1 LATLLYR
8 LGRACAQR
16 RRLVVAAWLIVLVAI
31 GIAAA
36 TLKGTTDDGF
46 SVPGTEAQ
54 RAIDL
59 LDQKFPG
66 TGGATARVVFAAPRG
81 HTLDEPQYQ
90 KLLDPTLALVRRVPQ
105 TVPGTG
111 AQGAA
116 KRLVVSRDRRIGF
129 GDINFTV
136 PVADVSDSTKD
147 ALEKVAEPARA
158 AGLEVEFSGGIVATG
173 SGKQGNTE
181 AIGIIVAFVVLMVT
195 FGALSSAILPLATAI
210 MGVAIG
216 LLTLTAATGIFTLS
230 STAPTLATMLG
241 LAVGIDYALFIVSR
255 HRQQVAAGT
264 EVNESI
270 GHAVATAGSAVV
282 FAGLTVVIALVGL
295 LITGI
300 PFLSAMGLGA
310 AFTVVVAVLIALTL
324 LPALLGFVGARA
336 AKGRHPGGAHMPFGE
351 RWATW
356 VTSHPWPVMLGVI
369 VVLLLAAVPA
379 LRLDLGLPDAGT
391 KPKADTQR
399 KAYDLL
405 TEGFGPGFNGPLTVV
420 LDASD
425 SKDYKQVGAQATRAL
440 GQFRDVAVASPA
452 VSNSTGKVSIVS
464 VTPASGPST
473 DATKDLVKSIRA
485 QAKLVRDRYKVDILV
500 TGPTAINIDVSDKL
514 ASALPPFL
522 IFIVGLALL
531 LLLLVFRSI
540 LVPIKAVL
548 GFLFTI
554 AAALGGVVFIFEQG
568 HLQSLLGVAAKA
580 PVLSFLP
587 VLMIAI
593 LFGLAMDYQ
602 VFLVTRVREAYV
614 HRDEP
619 IPAVREGFRASARV
633 VTAAALIMISVFS
646 GFIIGD
652 DPIIKSI
659 GFALAFGVL
668 VDAFF
673 VRMTL
678 VPAVLALLGR
688 SAWWLPGWLQKHLPD
703 LDIEGARLQAPAP
716 AEPAA
721 PTAAAG
727 SPRR

>member
-1 LATLLYR
+1 M
-8 LGRACAQR
+8 
-16 RRLVVAAWLIVLVAI
+16 I
-31 GIAAA
+31 GI
-36 TLKGTTDDGF
+36 
-46 SVPGTEAQ
+46 V
-54 RAIDL
+54 
-59 LDQKFPG
+59 
-66 TGGATARVVFAAPRG
+66 
-81 HTLDEPQYQ
+81 
-90 KLLDPTLALVRRVPQ
+90 
-105 TVPGTG
+105 
-111 AQGAA
+111 
-116 KRLVVSRDRRIGF
+116 
-129 GDINFTV
+129 
-136 PVADVSDSTKD
+136 
-147 ALEKVAEPARA
+147 
-158 AGLEVEFSGGIVATG
+158 
-173 SGKQGNTE
+173 
-181 AIGIIVAFVVLMVT
+181 VAFVVLMVT

-255 HRQQVAAGT
+255 HRQQVHGGT

-391 KPKADTQR
+391 KPKEDTQR

-405 TEGFGPGFNGPLTVV
+405 TQGFGPGFNGPLTVV

-452 VSNSTGKVSIVS
+452 VSNANGKVSIVA

-473 DATKDLVKSIRA
+473 DATKDLVKAIRA
-485 QAKLVRDRYKVDILV
+485 QAERVRDRYNVDILV

-554 AAALGGVVFIFEQG
+554 AAALGGGRLHLRAGPSAEPARRRRQG
-568 HLQSLLGVAAKA
+568 AGPELPARADDRDPVRARDGLPGVPGHPRARGLRPQQE
-580 PVLSFLP
+580 PVP
-587 VLMIAI
+587 AI
-593 LFGLAMDYQ
+593 
-602 VFLVTRVREAYV
+602 
-614 HRDEP
+614 
-619 IPAVREGFRASARV
+619 REGFRASARV

-673 VRMTL
+673 IRMTL

-703 LDIEGARLQAPAP
+703 LDIEGARL
-716 AEPAA
+716 EA
-721 PTAAAG
+721 PTAAAA

>member
-8 LGRACAQR
+8 LGRACAR
-16 RRLVVAAWLIVLVAI
+16 RRRIVVAAWLIALVAVA
-31 GIAAA
+31 IAAVA
-36 TLKGTTDDGF
+36 LKGTTDDGF

-59 LDQKFPG
+59 LDHKFPG

-81 HTLDEPQYQ
+81 HTLDEARYTR
-90 KLLDPTLALVRRVPQ
+90 LLDPTLKLVRQVPQ

-111 AQGAA
+111 AQDASR
-116 KRLVVSRDRRIGF
+116 KLVVSKDRRTGF

-136 PVADVSDSTKD
+136 PVADVSDRTKD
-147 ALEKVAEPARA
+147 ALQRVAQPARA
-158 AGLEVEFSGGIVATG
+158 AGLEVEYSGGIISTG
-173 SGKQGNTE
+173 SGKAGNTE
-181 AIGIIVAFVVLMVT
+181 VIGIVVAFVVLMVA
-195 FGALSSAILPLATAI
+195 FGAFSSAILPLATAI
-210 MGVAIG
+210 TGVAIG
-216 LLTLTAATGIFTLS
+216 LLALTAATGIFTLS

-255 HRQQVAAGT
+255 HRQQVADGT
-264 EVNESI
+264 EVFESI
-270 GHAVATAGSAVV
+270 GRAVATSGSAVV

-324 LPALLGFVGARA
+324 LPALLGFVGERAR
-336 AKGRHPGGAHMPFGE
+336 KGRHPGAHHRPFGE

-356 VTSHPWPVMLGVI
+356 VTSHPWPVMGAVI
-369 VVLLLAAVPA
+369 VILLLVATPA
-379 LRLDLGLPDAGT
+379 LKLNLGLPDAGT

-399 KAYDLL
+399 RAYDLL
-405 TEGFGPGFNGPLTVV
+405 TRGFGPGFNGPLTVV

-425 SKDYKQVGAQATRAL
+425 SKDYQQVGAQATRAL
-440 GQFRDVAVASPA
+440 GRFKDVAAASPA
-452 VSNSTGKVSIVS
+452 VSNATGKVSIVS

-473 DATKDLVKSIRA
+473 EATKNLVKAIRA
-485 QAKLVRDRYKVDILV
+485 QARRVHDQYNVNILV

-522 IFIVGLALL
+522 VFIVGLAVL

-540 LVPIKAVL
+540 LVPVKAVL

-554 AAALGGVVFIFEQG
+554 AAALGGVVWIFQQG
-568 HLQSLLGVAAKA
+568 HLGSVFGVAAQA

-614 HRDEP
+614 RGEAP
-619 IPAVREGFRASARV
+619 IPAVRAGFRASARV

-688 SAWWLPGWLQKHLPD
+688 SAWWLPPWLARHLPD
-703 LDIEGARLQAPAP
+703 LDIEGEHLDTA
-716 AEPAA
+716 
-721 PTAAAG
+721 TGAAA